1 MLEIITILMTIAA
14 YFIYKSEEDKNHTDK
29 KIADIDNARMA
40 YDMSHGVSL
49 TERKRRLAAGYYAK
63 M

>member
-1 MLEIITILMTIAA
+1 MLEIMGILMTIAA
-14 YFIYKSEEDKNHTDK
+14 YFIYKSDEADK
-29 KIADIDNARMA
+29 KENNKVTDIDDARMA
-40 YDMSHGVSL
+40 YDMSRGVSL